1 MTTTSLTLRNVSGS
15 FAAAMARFVS
25 GPTATMVIVPGSFSL
40 NKSSMTS
47 CAGLSD
53 GVKSEC
59 FSLTFCSAAASSGA
73 RFFGWGVKSD
83 FHVSSGERWGC
94 CYASARILRG
104 VGMVGKSL
112 RYDVYLR
119 VHRHRLR
126 WYVSLCVAN
135 QSPEGAC
142 RSYGRSLRPSYVP
155 PTALQH
161 QQQLSHTLVT
171 SPFHQ
176 RAITIAQTYQ

>member
-1 MTTTSLTLRNVSGS
+1 MAVNAINSLSEGEEEDVTKRKKGQELTFPGASIAPPMTTTSLTLRNVSGS

-73 RFFGWGVKSD
+73 RFFGWGVKRD

-126 WYVSLCVAN
+126 
-135 QSPEGAC
+135 
-142 RSYGRSLRPSYVP
+142 
-155 PTALQH
+155 
-161 QQQLSHTLVT
+161 
-171 SPFHQ
+171 
-176 RAITIAQTYQ
+176 